1 MCIYVT
7 LVYLFKFDH
16 NNQHPQILDYVQF
29 DNVLSINIITMF
41 ASWRVLN

>member
-7 LVYLFKFDH
+7 LVYLFKFDD

-29 DNVLSINIITMF
+29 DNVFSINIITIF
-41 ASWRVLN
+41 ASWRALI